1 MHRLIRSQQILAV
14 NSVDGRLLRL
24 KRPYANECYKARQ
37 CPDSWLFHRITIKSS
52 STVFRETGKN
62 NSERQVF

>member
-1 MHRLIRSQQILAV
+1 M
-14 NSVDGRLLRL
+14 NSIIGQLLSL
-24 KRPYANECYKARQ
+24 KRQYTNECYKARQ
-37 CPDSWLFHRITIKSS
+37 CPDSWLFHRISIKSS